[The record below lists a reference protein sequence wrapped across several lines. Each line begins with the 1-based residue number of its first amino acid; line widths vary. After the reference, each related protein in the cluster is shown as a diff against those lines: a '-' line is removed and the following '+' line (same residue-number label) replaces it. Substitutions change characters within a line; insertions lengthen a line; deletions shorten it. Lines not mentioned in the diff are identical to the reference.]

1 MKNRIII
8 EKDFL
13 KKKLLRKFNEVQAG
27 AFEILLLLCAFSDD
41 DKEVTIDSE
50 ALEAGSGFSVSKVHN
65 CILALEELG
74 FAERKNKEQRGTE
87 NTYVLHVREFK

>member
-1 MKNRIII
+1 MKDKIII
-8 EKDFL
+8 EKSFL

-27 AFEILLLLCAFSDD
+27 SFEILLLLSAFSDD
-41 DKEVTIDSE
+41 DKEVTIDSKT
-50 ALEAGSGFSVSKVHN
+50 LEVGSGFSVSKVHN

-87 NTYVLHVREFK
+87 NTYLLHTREFK